1 MPQPRRILHII
12 SDLSVGGAEMVL
24 CNLLSELDREKW
36 QPAVISLMDK
46 GPLRERIEALGI
58 PVYSPRMKSGLPS
71 PAAWW
76 RFLRIVREFQPD
88 LLQGWMYHSN
98 LAATLARFALRL
110 NAPVVWSVHYTVA
123 SLKRERRLTAFVI
136 KLCALLSSRADHI
149 IFVSRTSQ
157 AQHAALGYDI
167 AKSCVLPNGINVR
180 EFQPSAEA
188 RRAVRVELN
197 APLDAPLFGN
207 IGRFH
212 PMKDHANFLRAA
224 ALIARQLPD
233 AHFLLAGRGV
243 DNENLALR
251 QLMTELHL
259 GERVHLLGERR
270 DIPRLAAA
278 LDVFASASA
287 FGESFPNI
295 IGEAMACG
303 VPCVVTDVGDCA
315 WLVGATGAVVS
326 PRDAAALANQCLAAL
341 QLSPSPDARARV
353 CENFALETVA
363 AQYAELYE
371 ALP

>member
-12 SDLSVGGAEMVL
+12 SDLSVGGAEVVL
-24 CNLLSELDREKW
+24 RNLLSELDRGKW

-46 GPLRERIEALGI
+46 GPLRESIEALGI
-58 PVYSPRMKSGLPS
+58 PVYSPRMKSALPS

-76 RFLRIVREFQPD
+76 RFLKIVRNFQPD

-98 LAATLARFALRL
+98 LAASFARFALRL
-110 NAPVVWSVHYTVA
+110 TAPVVWSVHYTVA

-136 KLCALLSSRADHI
+136 KLCAPLSRRADHI

-167 AKSCVLPNGINVR
+167 AKSCVLPNGINVK

-188 RRAVRVELN
+188 RRSVRAELEL
-197 APLDAPLFGN
+197 PPDAPLCGN

-212 PMKDHANFLRAA
+212 PMKDHENFLRAA
-224 ALIARQLPD
+224 ALIAGQRPD

-243 DNENLALR
+243 DNENKTLR
-251 QLMTELHL
+251 QLITELNL
-259 GERVHLLGERR
+259 GERVRLLGERY
-270 DIPRLAAA
+270 DVPRLAAA
-278 LDVFASASA
+278 LDVFVSASA
-287 FGESFPNI
+287 YGESFPNI

-315 WLVGATGAVVS
+315 WIVGATGAVVP
-326 PRDAAALANQCLAAL
+326 PRDAAALANQCLTVL
-341 QLSPSPDARARV
+341 QLSPSSAARARI
-353 CENFALETVA
+353 CENFALESVA
-363 AQYAELYE
+363 AQYAELYA